1 MSKTYL
7 LKLSAKGA
15 RIGGDITR
23 EEFDKRRSLQQ
34 LQKAVGGYLECAPLR
49 RMPREFMDVDCFV
62 DEEGLLKDG
71 ACLNIVVSRLCG
83 GTFIVGNAVFALHN
97 EEGETLGLMKE
108 QCDRLSEFL
117 KSHGAREEVSA

>member
-23 EEFDKRRSLQQ
+23 EEFDKGRSLEQ
-34 LQKAVGGYLECAPLR
+34 LQKAVGGYLECAPTR
-49 RMPREFMDVDCFV
+49 FPSEFSDVDCFV

-71 ACLNIVVSRLCG
+71 TCLNMVVSRLCG
-83 GTFIVGNAVFALHN
+83 GTFIVGNAVFALHDG
-97 EEGETLGLMKE
+97 EGETLGLPE
-108 QCDRLSEFL
+108 DRFCKLAEYL
-117 KSHGAREEVSA
+117 KSLGAMEEVSA